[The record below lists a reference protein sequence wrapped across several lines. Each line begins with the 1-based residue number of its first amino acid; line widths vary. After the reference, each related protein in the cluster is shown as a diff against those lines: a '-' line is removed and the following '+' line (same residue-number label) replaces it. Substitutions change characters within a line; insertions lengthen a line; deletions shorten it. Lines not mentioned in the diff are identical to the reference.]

1 MEARQATDFSGSLQT
16 ICESQTQKIS
26 RLIADCEAQAV
37 NPGGA
42 FLDFVRSGTSG
53 RFPAASE
60 DGAAVERRMRELED
74 LLTMTQSLT
83 ALGQTIA
90 ALVHE
95 VSQPLTATSNYAAG
109 CRHLVRLGRYDELDG
124 VLQQIIDQG
133 DRAFQIAHRI
143 RELVGASDRPDEIA
157 PPGAH

>member
-1 MEARQATDFSGSLQT
+1 MEPRQATEFSGSFQIICEAQRQT
-16 ICESQTQKIS
+16 IR
-26 RLIADCEAQAV
+26 RLIAECEAQPL
-37 NPGGA
+37 NTGGA

-53 RFPAASE
+53 QFPVASG
-60 DGAAVERRMRELED
+60 DGAAAERRVRELED

-95 VSQPLTATSNYAAG
+95 VSQPLTATSDYAAG

-157 PPGAH
+157 PPGAR